1 MRRTPMSLLGASLA
15 FAAFAAFASFASEA
29 HAGGGPMNV
38 VVLYNGDVPSAV
50 GVAQHYA
57 QVRSLPKG
65 HLCALS
71 GIKETDTTID
81 VPTFKS
87 KVQAPLDA
95 CIAAL
100 PHPDLVDYIVL
111 VRGLPYSVTLPAY
124 AASLQAVV
132 QVRHAKVISGGT
144 EIAGAGQPGNTDATV
159 ANPMFPAGFAG
170 DPSGFTL
177 MNQYETWYENST
189 IITAAKDQPAAFH
202 SANAPN
208 NGGGYTVMN
217 NQVGFSPNA
226 YDWSGSNLVIVS
238 ALDGFE
244 YTDATALVDR
254 AAMSDGTF
262 PTAEIMCMHGEDDA
276 RGARDPECEYATRML
291 KGAGLNG
298 VFVTPFN
305 GTLSGHT
312 VAAYFTGSANTVQT
326 AIAGNTFVPGAITDN
341 LTSYGAAISNFFCNA
356 DGGTCPA
363 SESQTSIARFVRAGA
378 TGAEGTV
385 NEPLNNS
392 FPNAGALLLY
402 SFGYSMGESYFF
414 NQRFLYWQNIFLG
427 DPLATPYAERPKV
440 TIGDA
445 GGSHPHNQPIVV
457 HATHPAG
464 VVSIDLF
471 ESGKRVAQ
479 VKGDTLD
486 YMPTES
492 VGASLDLLAIAVAVD
507 APVKRTGWT
516 VVMQQPHAEVQG
528 WIEGKVTLGPDGA
541 SPEPSSG
548 DGGGGADGGSV
559 DGSGDD
565 GGGNAGSGNGGGS
578 GGCACRQ
585 APAEANGWT
594 SAAMVGLGL
603 GVVLV
608 RVRRRTKRSS

>member
-1 MRRTPMSLLGASLA
+1 MRRILPSLLGASLA
-15 FAAFAAFASFASEA
+15 IVSLAPEA
-29 HAGGGPMNV
+29 RAGGGPMNV
-38 VVLYNGDVPSAV
+38 VVLYNGDVPNAV

-57 QVRSLPKG
+57 QVRSLPQG

-100 PHPDLVDYIVL
+100 PHADLVDYIVL

-144 EIAGAGQPGNTDATV
+144 EIAGAGQPGNSDATV

-170 DPSGFTL
+170 DPSGFML
-177 MNQYETWYENST
+177 MNQYETWYENAT
-189 IITAAKDQPAAFH
+189 IVTAAKDQPAAFH

-217 NQVGFSPNA
+217 NNVGFVPNA
-226 YDWSGSNLVIVS
+226 YDWSGDNLVIVS
-238 ALDGFE
+238 ALDGFD

-298 VFVTPFN
+298 VFVTPFD
-305 GTLSGHT
+305 GTLSGHK
-312 VAAYFTGSANTVQT
+312 VAAYFTGSADTVKT

-341 LTSYGAAISNFFCNA
+341 LTSYGAAISNFFCDA

-378 TGAEGTV
+378 TGAHGTV

-402 SFGYSMGESYFF
+402 TFGYSMGEAYFF
-414 NQRFLYWQNIFLG
+414 DQRFLYWQNIFLG
-427 DPLATPYAERPKV
+427 DPLATPYGERPKV

-445 GGSHPHNQPIVV
+445 GRSHPHNQPIVV

-464 VVSIDLF
+464 IVSIDLF

-486 YMPTES
+486 YMPTQN
-492 VGASLDLLAIAVAVD
+492 VGASLDLLAVAVAVD
-507 APVKRTGWT
+507 APVKRTGWA
-516 VVMQQPHAEVQG
+516 VVQQQPHAEVQG
-528 WIEGKVTLGPDGA
+528 WLEGKVTLGPDGA
-541 SPEPSSG
+541 SPEPSV
-548 DGGGGADGGSV
+548 DGGGADAGSL

-565 GGGNAGSGNGGGS
+565 GGNAASGGS

-585 APAEANGWT
+585 APGGPNAWA
-594 SAAMVGLGL
+594 SVAAFGLGAL
-603 GVVLV
+603 VL
-608 RVRRRTKRSS
+608 RVRRRRTRPPQSRLSAARPAPRP